1 MKYASIAAIRGSDI
15 CLGNAGAGAESV
27 GFCGIL
33 WVGGQGMVG
42 GAWPVGCSG
51 NNGVGTCGIFC
62 EEAAAAGDCQ

>member
-33 WVGGQGMVG
+33 WVGEL
-42 GAWPVGCSG
+42 SG